1 MTIENINN
9 AYSLIYRNEEEFRF
23 PVDLNIM
30 EKIQLSF
37 TGKILKGV
45 ELFGIGAMELR
56 GLGFMFN
63 FREIINKGVSH
74 NYRVFVKKEG
84 KYFGEGTWYLEFI
97 KFDELVVN
105 KSKRQ

>member
-23 PVDLNIM
+23 PVELNILV
-30 EKIQLSF
+30 KIQLSF

-45 ELFGIGAMELR
+45 ELFGIGANELK
-56 GLGFMFN
+56 GLGFMFK
-63 FREIINKGVSH
+63 FREVINKALSQ

-84 KYFGEGTWYLEFI
+84 SYFGKGIWYLEFF
-97 KFDELVVN
+97 KKE
-105 KSKRQ
+105 